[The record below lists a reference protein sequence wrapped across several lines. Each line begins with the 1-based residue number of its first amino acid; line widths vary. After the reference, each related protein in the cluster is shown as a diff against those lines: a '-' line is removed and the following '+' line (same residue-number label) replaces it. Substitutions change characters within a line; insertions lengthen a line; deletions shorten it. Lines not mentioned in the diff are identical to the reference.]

1 MRACRLA
8 EFLRRLAE
16 KEHEHGIAYDKDV
29 DAFLQACTVEGK
41 ASHPLTNFFLRILGL
56 EVSRMLMWG
65 SCLPATFWPLLVTC
79 LKLTACVSVP
89 AAWHLSCWEGL
100 SGFSPC
106 PSVHA
111 GARLLCWLLSR

>member
-1 MRACRLA
+1 MTPLIATPLIACMQQATGGSCTAATSPLRQPCCA

-56 EVSRMLMWG
+56 EVSQ
-65 SCLPATFWPLLVTC
+65 SCIV
-79 LKLTACVSVP
+79 
-89 AAWHLSCWEGL
+89 H
-100 SGFSPC
+100 SGGYHD
-106 PSVHA
+106 V
-111 GARLLCWLLSR
+111 W